1 MISGASIRSPWHD
14 RGHAG
19 ASVAVGSAPRR
30 ARPQGREPGHR
41 RDLARA
47 EDSREAIARKVEK
60 ARREQTE
67 WARTPLDE
75 RRKAIRAFAAALDK
89 GKEDLAA
96 RLTSEMGKPITQS
109 LGELTALQGRL
120 RFFLDNVERAL
131 ADEVVHEKD
140 AWRETITYE
149 PLGLVGNIS
158 AWNYPYFVGSNV
170 FVPALLAGNA
180 VLYKPSE
187 FASLTGLAIT
197 DAMHA
202 AGVPAAVFTPV
213 IGGGEAGRA
222 LVEQPLD
229 AVFFTGSYATGRQ
242 IAEAAAR
249 QLMKVQLELGGKDPV
264 YVADD
269 VDVVAAA
276 KATADGAFYNTGQ
289 SCCSVERIYVHERIH
304 HAFVEAFVEAVR
316 GFAVG
321 DPMDAKTYIG
331 PVARQA
337 HLRVLEEQVADAK
350 AKGARLRLGGGRLE
364 RPGFYFAPTVF
375 AEAQPT
381 MALMRDETFGPLIG
395 IQKVKDDDEA
405 LRLMNDTEYGLTAG
419 VYTADES
426 RARRLLARVNSGSAY
441 WNCCDR
447 VSPRLPW
454 SGRRHSGVGV
464 TLGLAG
470 IRAFVQPKAWHLKRP
485 R

>member
-1 MISGASIRSPWHD
+1 MTAATPAPASPPGPP
-14 RGHAG
+14 RG
-19 ASVAVGSAPRR
+19 
-30 ARPQGREPGHR
+30 GRVLKVVNPATGEPLR
-41 RDLARA
+41 ELA
-47 EDSREAIARKVEK
+47 EDTPDAIARKVEK
-60 ARREQTE
+60 ARREQGP
-67 WARTPLDE
+67 WARTSLAD
-75 RRKAIRAFAAALDK
+75 RKKAIAVFAGLLEK
-89 GKEDLAA
+89 NKEDLAA

-109 LGELTALQGRL
+109 RNELTALQGRI
-120 RFFLDNVERAL
+120 RFFLDNVEKAL
-131 ADEVVHEKD
+131 ADEVVHEKE

-149 PLGLVGNIS
+149 PLGLVGNVS

-187 FASLTGLAIT
+187 FATLTGLAIAE
-197 DAMHA
+197 AMVA
-202 AGVPAAVFTPV
+202 AGVPAAVFAPV

-222 LVEQPLD
+222 LLEQRLD
-229 AVFFTGSYATGRQ
+229 AVFFTGSYATGRK

-269 VDVVAAA
+269 VDAVAAA
-276 KATADGAFYNTGQ
+276 RATADGAFYNTGQ
-289 SCCSVERIYVHERIH
+289 SCCSVERIYVHEKIH
-304 HAFVEAFVEAVR
+304 DAFVEAFVAEVQ
-316 GFAVG
+316 GFVVG
-321 DPMDAKTYIG
+321 DPMDEKTYIG
-331 PVARQA
+331 PVAREV

-350 AKGARLRLGGGRLE
+350 AKGGQLRLGGARLE

-375 AEAQPT
+375 TEARPD
-381 MALMRDETFGPLIG
+381 MALMREETFGPLIG
-395 IQKVKDDDEA
+395 IQKVRDDDEA
-405 LRLMNDTEYGLTAG
+405 RLLMNDTEYGLTAG
-419 VYTADES
+419 VYTGDES
-426 RARRLLARVNSGSAY
+426 RARRLLAGVDSGSAY

-485 R
+485 Q

>member
-1 MISGASIRSPWHD
+1 MTAATPAQASPPGPP
-14 RGHAG
+14 RG
-19 ASVAVGSAPRR
+19 
-30 ARPQGREPGHR
+30 GRVIQVVNPATGEVVR
-41 RDLARA
+41 ELA
-47 EDSREAIARKVEK
+47 EDPPEAIAKKVEK
-60 ARREQTE
+60 ARRAQGD
-67 WARTPLDE
+67 WARTPLAE
-75 RRKAIRAFAAALDK
+75 RKKAIAVFAGLLEKNKD
-89 GKEDLAA
+89 ELAA
-96 RLTSEMGKPITQS
+96 RLTSEMGKPVTQS
-109 LGELTALQGRL
+109 RNELTALQGRI
-120 RFFLDNVERAL
+120 RFFLENVERAL
-131 ADEVVHEKD
+131 ADEAVHEKD

-149 PLGLVGNIS
+149 PLGLVGNVS

-187 FASLTGLAIT
+187 FATLTGLAIT
-197 DAMHA
+197 DALHA
-202 AGVPAAVFTPV
+202 AGVPAAVFAPV

-229 AVFFTGSYATGRQ
+229 AVFFTGSYATGRK

-269 VDVVAAA
+269 VDAVAAA
-276 KATADGAFYNTGQ
+276 RATADGAFYNTGQ
-289 SCCSVERIYVHERIH
+289 SCCSVERLYVQERIH
-304 HAFVEAFVEAVR
+304 DAFVEAFVAEVQ

-321 DPMDAKTYIG
+321 DPMDEKTYIG
-331 PVARQA
+331 PVAREV
-337 HLRVLEEQVADAK
+337 HLRVLEDQVADAK
-350 AKGARLRLGGGRLE
+350 AKGGQLRLGGARLD

-375 AEAQPT
+375 TDARPD

-419 VYTADES
+419 VYTADEG
-426 RARRLLARVNSGSAY
+426 RARGLLARVNSGSAY

-470 IRAFVQPKAWHLKRP
+470 IRTFVQPKAWHLKRP
-485 R
+485 Q

>member
-1 MISGASIRSPWHD
+1 VSQATAPQTSPPGPP
-14 RGHAG
+14 RG
-19 ASVAVGSAPRR
+19 
-30 ARPQGREPGHR
+30 GRVLKIVNPATGEAL
-41 RDLARA
+41 RDLA
-47 EDSREAIARKVEK
+47 EDSPEAIARKVEK
-60 ARREQTE
+60 ARRAQAQ
-67 WARTPLDE
+67 WARTPLAE
-75 RRKAIRAFAAALDK
+75 RKKAIAVFAGLLEKNKD
-89 GKEDLAA
+89 DLGA

-109 LGELTALQGRL
+109 RHELAALQGRL
-120 RFFLDNVERAL
+120 RFFLDNVEKAI
-131 ADEVVHEKD
+131 AEEVVHEKE
-140 AWRETITYE
+140 AWREAITYE

-170 FVPALLAGNA
+170 FVPALLTGNA

-187 FASLTGLAIT
+187 FATLTGLAIT
-197 DAMHA
+197 AAMHA
-202 AGVPAAVFTPV
+202 AGVPEAVFAPV
-213 IGGGEAGRA
+213 VGGGEAGRA
-222 LVEQPLD
+222 LMEQPLD

-249 QLMKVQLELGGKDPV
+249 RLMKVQLELGGKDPV

-289 SCCSVERIYVHERIH
+289 SCCSVERVYVHERIH
-304 HAFVEAFVEAVR
+304 DAFVDAFVAEVE
-316 GFAVG
+316 GFVVG
-321 DPMDAKTYIG
+321 DPMDEKTYIG
-331 PVARQA
+331 PVAREA

-350 AKGARLRLGGGRLE
+350 AKGARLRLGGARLD
-364 RPGFYFAPTVF
+364 RSGFYFAPTVF
-375 AEAQPT
+375 TEARPE

-419 VYTADES
+419 VYTRDEP
-426 RARRLLARVNSGSAY
+426 RARRLLAGASSGSAY

-454 SGRRHSGVGV
+454 TGRRHSGLGV
-464 TLGLAG
+464 TLGFAG
-470 IRAFVQPKAWHLKRP
+470 IRAFVQPKAWHLRQPK
-485 R
+485 